1 LDYRNNYGP
10 SDYDVRNSLV
20 GNYVWQLPIRKALRG
35 HGWAPLVEG
44 WQVAGTVF
52 ARSGYPFTVVD
63 SAAAGALAGV
73 LDFGPVYPQPIT
85 GAKVSIG
92 NCREAAGAGT
102 ACLNSNAFP
111 TAGTETGFG
120 SNGLRNNFR
129 SSGFFSTDFS
139 VMKKTK
145 IPRWERG
152 ELGVG
157 VQMFNAFNHPNFGP
171 PINDIATGTAFG
183 TVQTMVSP
191 PTSILASFLGG
202 DASSR
207 MIQLKGSLTF

>member
-1 LDYRNNYGP
+1 
-10 SDYDVRNSLV
+10 
-20 GNYVWQLPIRKALRG
+20 
-35 HGWAPLVEG
+35 VEG

-63 SAAAGALAGV
+63 SAAEGALTGV
-73 LDFGPVYPQPIT
+73 LDFGPVYPNPVQGVKAT
-85 GAKVSIG
+85 MG

-102 ACLNSNAFP
+102 PCLNFNAFAP
-111 TAGTETGFG
+111 TGAAGQETEFG
-120 SNGLRNNFR
+120 RNGLRNNYR

-145 IPRWERG
+145 IPRWERA

-171 PINDIATGTAFG
+171 PVDDINSAAFG
-183 TVQTMVSP
+183 TVQNMVSP